1 MHNSVECT
9 TELTFVISTCKS
21 FSTKK
26 NKILPIAKPKL
37 QFHIKIDWAY
47 LENLKLIELT
57 LKM

>member
-9 TELTFVISTCKS
+9 TELTFVISTLVI
-21 FSTKK
+21 FYEK

>member
-1 MHNSVECT
+1 MYDRANFCDFD
-9 TELTFVISTCKS
+9 LQVI
-21 FSTKK
+21 FYEK